1 MRVLV
6 VEDDGPIR
14 AIVTEVL
21 AERGHEVSA
30 VEGAEEALALLR
42 RNHYPIMLFDWLL
55 PGIDGLELCRRVRQ
69 RRDGDASV
77 IVVMTAR
84 VAPDDLTEVLD
95 AGADDY
101 LAKPFDLRLLEVRL
115 TVAERHVAA
124 IQARRRAEVA
134 LRDTW
139 RMQGALLAA
148 RTVEHHLGNELA
160 LTMGY
165 SEVLANDADL
175 PERYR
180 PMAEAALR
188 GVQQASVTLG
198 KLRRV
203 IRLDETAAGAGV
215 PILDLE
221 RSCRTTRRGWAAGS
235 VEG

>member
-1 MRVLV
+1 MKALV
-6 VEDDGPIR
+6 VEDDSAIR
-14 AIVTEVL
+14 QLLSEVL
-21 AERGHEVSA
+21 TDRGHEVSA
-30 VEGAEEALALLR
+30 VGDAESGWRLIQRQHFPLMVL
-42 RNHYPIMLFDWLL
+42 DWVL
-55 PGIDGLELCRRVRQ
+55 PGMDGLELCRRVRR

-77 IVVMTAR
+77 VLTITAR
-84 VAPDDLTEVLD
+84 GAAGDLGAVLD

-101 LAKPFDLRLLEVRL
+101 LAKPFDIAMLDVRL

-124 IQARRRAEVA
+124 IQARRRAEAA

-165 SEVLANDADL
+165 SELLSTEPEL

-180 PMAEAALR
+180 PMADAALR
-188 GVQQASVTLG
+188 GVQQAADTLS
-198 KLRRV
+198 KLRRI
-203 IRLDETAAGAGV
+203 IRLEESNDTAGI

-221 RSCRTTRRGWAAGS
+221 RSVKCRTVRRGRQSGT
-235 VEG
+235 V

>member
-1 MRVLV
+1 MRALV
-6 VEDDGPIR
+6 VEDDVAIR
-14 AIVTEVL
+14 QLLSEVL
-21 AERGHEVSA
+21 KDRGHDVAA
-30 VEGAEEALALLR
+30 VGDGEEGWRLIQKQHFHLMLL
-42 RNHYPIMLFDWLL
+42 DWML
-55 PGIDGLELCRRVRQ
+55 PGMDGLELCRRVRA

-77 IVVMTAR
+77 ILTITAR
-84 VAPDDLTEVLD
+84 SAAENLVQVLD

-101 LAKPFDLRLLEVRL
+101 LAKPFNVAMLDVRL

-124 IQARRRAEVA
+124 IRARRRAEAA

-165 SEVLANDADL
+165 SELLSTEPDL

-180 PMAEAALR
+180 PMADAALR
-188 GVQQASVTLG
+188 GVQQAADTLS
-198 KLRRV
+198 KLRRI
-203 IRLDETAAGAGV
+203 IRLEETDGSTGI

-221 RSCRTTRRGWAAGS
+221 RS
-235 VEG
+235 VK

>member
-1 MRVLV
+1 MRALV
-6 VEDDGPIR
+6 VEDDGAIR
-14 AIVTEVL
+14 QLLCEVL
-21 AERGHEVSA
+21 KDRGHDVAA
-30 VEGAEEALALLR
+30 VGNAEEGWRLIQKQHFHLMLL
-42 RNHYPIMLFDWLL
+42 DWVL
-55 PGIDGLELCRRVRQ
+55 PGMDGLDLCRRVRA

-77 IVVMTAR
+77 ILTITAR
-84 VAPDDLTEVLD
+84 GAAEHLVQVLD

-101 LAKPFDLRLLEVRL
+101 LAKPFDIAMLDVRL

-124 IQARRRAEVA
+124 IQARRRAESA

-165 SEVLANDADL
+165 SELLSTEPDL

-180 PMAEAALR
+180 PMADAALR
-188 GVQQASVTLG
+188 GVQQAADTLS
-198 KLRRV
+198 KLRRI
-203 IRLDETAAGAGV
+203 IRLEETSGTTGA

-221 RSCRTTRRGWAAGS
+221 GSVKCRTARRGRQSGT
-235 VEG
+235 V